1 MSSLVLVL
9 LYNYILKIW
18 DTHWGE
24 LYAKDLPRDYDG
36 KIQKLQDEINKLPS
50 AKMMT
55 LSQMSF
61 KPVKPYDEWHDFK
74 RRSKSKTEKE
84 EFDA

>member
-1 MSSLVLVL
+1 MVLVL
-9 LYNYILKIW
+9 SPRIMKIW

-24 LYAKDLPRDYDG
+24 LYAKDMPRDYEG
-36 KIQKLQDEINKLPS
+36 KIQKLQDEIDKLPS

-74 RRSKSKTEKE
+74 RRSKSTTEKDE
-84 EFDA
+84 YDA